1 MSEKDIECLGRT
13 VSVEACFGP
22 DAEVTRQ
29 LGEAACMTCVVS
41 AFRKLADDNNK
52 LRNHAERDGLT
63 DLLNRRMFDVTLEN
77 RVSENEPFG
86 VVFIDLRSFG
96 EVNSRELHVGGDAVL
111 KHTAKYL
118 EDYFSNTLRRDD
130 VIARI
135 GGDEFGVILN
145 PSREGNTL
153 VEEQILVIKER
164 LEDKFLQLPIVEAY
178 NHQYGDDAPL
188 GLHVGHALWQPGMT
202 TNDLLAIADPK
213 YGKRPANE

>member
-1 MSEKDIECLGRT
+1 
-13 VSVEACFGP
+13 
-22 DAEVTRQ
+22 
-29 LGEAACMTCVVS
+29 
-41 AFRKLADDNNK
+41 
-52 LRNHAERDGLT
+52 
-63 DLLNRRMFDVTLEN
+63 MFDATLEN
-77 RVSENEPFG
+77 RVSGSEPFG
-86 VVFIDLRSFG
+86 VVFIDLRSFS

-111 KHTAKYL
+111 KHTADYL

-153 VEEQILVIKER
+153 VEEQIVVIKER

-188 GLHVGHALWQPGMT
+188 GLHIGHSLWEPGMT
-202 TNDLLAIADPK
+202 AQDLLAKADPK
-213 YGKRPANE
+213 GHRSDVHIPVAE